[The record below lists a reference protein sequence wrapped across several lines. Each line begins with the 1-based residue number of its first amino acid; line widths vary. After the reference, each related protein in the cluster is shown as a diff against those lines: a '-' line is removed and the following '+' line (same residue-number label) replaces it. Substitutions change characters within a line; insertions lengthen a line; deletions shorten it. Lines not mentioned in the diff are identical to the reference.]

1 MADVS
6 DRQADDVIAGVRLV
20 AEACL
25 ESALAGL
32 AEHAEGLK
40 PGKMLRTRLAAR
52 MFESGAVKIAS
63 DTLHAV
69 CAATELAH
77 TASLCHDD
85 VVDNALIRRSMP
97 TLWQSAGPSG
107 AILIG
112 DLLLCEAINL
122 IMAADDGRFL
132 PAYVAKVQEVVVA
145 EAEQE
150 LTWRG
155 RRPDEATS
163 LRLARGKTG
172 ALFAFAAMCCGGDDS
187 VLTAALE
194 EVGYRIGTAYQL
206 ADDLLDVIG
215 DDSAAGKTL
224 GTDEQREK
232 FTLALSGE
240 QGVRVTAD
248 QIGHLCNSSGELLI
262 DFPEAHKGLR
272 AFLLKD
278 LQPVLY
284 RHLALSV
291 ELKA

>member
-132 PAYVAKVQEVVVA
+132 PAYVAKVQEVVLFDNVTQETRTLPIDGVFIAIGYLPAVGLAEKLGLELTADGFIKRDAHHRTTVPGIYSAGDVEGGYKQIVTAVGQGA
-145 EAEQE
+145 EA
-150 LTWRG
+150 
-155 RRPDEATS
+155 
-163 LRLARGKTG
+163 
-172 ALFAFAAMCCGGDDS
+172 
-187 VLTAALE
+187 
-194 EVGYRIGTAYQL
+194 
-206 ADDLLDVIG
+206 
-215 DDSAAGKTL
+215 
-224 GTDEQREK
+224 
-232 FTLALSGE
+232 ALSIYE
-240 QGVRVTAD
+240 D
-248 QIGHLCNSSGELLI
+248 LMN
-262 DFPEAHKGLR
+262 PYWLR
-272 AFLLKD
+272 KP
-278 LQPVLY
+278 Q
-284 RHLALSV
+284 
-291 ELKA
+291 